1 MKDEEMKEI
10 FSDFDALIIRE
21 KAENAI
27 ALAEQYNA
35 NAAQTGA
42 AKFIPV
48 SRIKLDSGIEA
59 VAAALDRQL
68 QSFRAA
74 SGSYIHY
81 FNYKGWEFSQAS
93 EKELAVCS
101 QTGKAK

>member
-48 SRIKLDSGIEA
+48 SRIKLDSGIET
-59 VAAALDRQL
+59 VAAALDRRL
-68 QSFRAA
+68 QSFRTA
-74 SGSYIHY
+74 SGNYIHY